1 MSSRLHVQKKEA
13 VALRQNRD
21 YTNKK
26 TQIIGVFLTLSF
38 HKVSK
43 LQNKTF
49 QKQLSKKH
57 NLHPLKWQFV
67 KS

>member
-26 TQIIGVFLTLSF
+26 TQIIGVSQSLIG
-38 HKVSK
+38 VS
-43 LQNKTF
+43 
-49 QKQLSKKH
+49 QLSQSFQTPK
-57 NLHPLKWQFV
+57 
-67 KS
+67 